1 MTQID
6 TSAEAV
12 ERLVADCEFLAT
24 NDAAPNHDTRVA
36 ATLRA
41 LGAERDTLLAR
52 LEAAEAVC
60 EAAGILLAGEGDV
73 MTRMATTIDPAEY
86 ASTHEECHARDLEA
100 ALDVWKEASK

>member
-1 MTQID
+1 MTQHDKYADLSRLPI
-6 TSAEAV
+6 AEA
-12 ERLVADCEFLAT
+12 EAF
-24 NDAAPNHDTRVA
+24 
-36 ATLRA
+36 RA
-41 LGAERDTLLAR
+41 GMLKLLAR

-60 EAAGILLAGEGDV
+60 EAASILLAGEGDV

>member
-12 ERLVADCEFLAT
+12 R
-24 NDAAPNHDTRVA
+24 RVA
-36 ATLRA
+36 YFLSVKEYYYFADTLCA

-100 ALDVWKEASK
+100 ALDAWKEASK